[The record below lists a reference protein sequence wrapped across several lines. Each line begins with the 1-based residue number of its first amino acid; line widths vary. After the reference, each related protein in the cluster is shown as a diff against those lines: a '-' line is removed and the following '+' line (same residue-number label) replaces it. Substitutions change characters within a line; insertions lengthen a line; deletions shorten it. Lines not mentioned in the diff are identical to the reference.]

1 MEVFVSG
8 IIEDCVEVIA
18 NLDMTER
25 VYSIALALDCCF
37 SLCPGPKMEII
48 LWQNI
53 DIECTSCILGAE
65 TVILSIF
72 LRAHDHLLSIVSRLE
87 CACRRPF
94 LVHITFLGPNIFVVW
109 RIREYFQL
117 N

>member
-8 IIEDCVEVIA
+8 IVEDCVEVVA

-53 DIECTSCILGAE
+53 DIECTSM
-65 TVILSIF
+65 
-72 LRAHDHLLSIVSRLE
+72 
-87 CACRRPF
+87 
-94 LVHITFLGPNIFVVW
+94 
-109 RIREYFQL
+109 YFRC
-117 N
+117 